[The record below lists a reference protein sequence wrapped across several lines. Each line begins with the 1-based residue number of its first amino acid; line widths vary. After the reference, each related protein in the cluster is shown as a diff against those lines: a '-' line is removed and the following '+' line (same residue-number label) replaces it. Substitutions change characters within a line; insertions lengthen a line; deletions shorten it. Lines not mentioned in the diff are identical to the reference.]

1 MGKKHCFLGVLA
13 SLFILFFAGNVHAS
27 TSETLCERGT
37 YLSGTECL
45 ECPQNASCPGG
56 DASFTCNDGYAQSGN
71 TCIKE
76 GSTPIKITFNKNGG
90 TGSLGNSTGINEY
103 THSCISGELCRF
115 PDTNNLTYPEDGYF
129 LAGWSTDIKCENV
142 EYTDSGTF
150 YKNTTLYACWQSTA
164 VQCLAGYYYDGQ
176 TQQPCESG
184 WYCPGIPGENN
195 DCRVQCPDAGEHI
208 IYSDPLAE
216 LIFDCYIIS
225 DPYDKFEHGTAS
237 ANCYIE
243 TNTEKNYGN
252 CIIQKIYDCDPGYEP
267 DEKDTNDKKC
277 VASTFNAIYDCG
289 DGQGEKQTNT
299 GTYDSEYTILDN
311 FCTYPGYNFT
321 SWFDGEK
328 YRDPN
333 ISITWKYLND
343 VKFTAQWEIC
353 ELNTT
358 ATGTCGCEKT
368 QYPNGIDGCSDCETS
383 CAENPKFNL
392 GSYNVCNKETALDNC
407 YRLCTIDDVP
417 NALEVEGQVSQ
428 SGSQNCYPVLCN
440 PDYYVH
446 DIKCQKC
453 PENAICN
460 GELGFSCK
468 EGYELSEDEL
478 SCVPKTYKITLNKN
492 GGTGGILGSTG
503 TNNATT
509 SCQHGKSCTLPST
522 GLTKEGFEFTG
533 WGENADCSS
542 GGYTFTF
549 TSEKTMYACWSQ
561 TTVQCLSG
569 QYYNGT
575 EFETCP
581 TSGMYCTGT
590 GFANVGTPGCS
601 TTCPEGFAGSEYGST
616 EITKCYVL
624 CPDPEEFHGG
634 QAQAYKPREYYDT
647 ETGKY
652 PACRIEINCDYGYY
666 GTGNQ
671 TPDARCN
678 DCPPGYVCNGGYG
691 NTEPEPCPEGQVC
704 TQFEQ
709 FSCPEGGTS
718 DVGASDISE
727 CYKVC
732 PESVDIENGTAIST
746 GNKNYDK
753 DSEKYPDC
761 EYTVTCDENYKPK
774 AVVSS
779 DPGCVWANPDD
790 CPANHF
796 CPPEAD
802 EPIPCPQGGQSEPGS
817 TSPEQCYMIFRPY
830 RNFEHGEASAKCY
843 LSNESK
849 YDSNC
854 TIVDV
859 HTCDAGYWYNERE
872 NEWACSPV
880 DSAYYS
886 PEDALVQ
893 TPCPTDPTFTIGSDP
908 LAYAVTQC
916 YKNCTLIVPNAS
928 NVIPDQTKAY
938 ALDDSG
944 YNKCAFTVN
953 CNPGYV
959 PNGNGS
965 ENPSCTEETYT
976 VILNKNGG
984 SGSSVPES
992 ITCNFGD
999 GKTCILPETAGLTRT
1014 GYAVG
1019 SDWCSDEK
1027 GGTPCYTGGTGI
1039 TLAAFGK
1046 ETIITLYATW
1056 DAEVYSIKLNND
1068 DADTPSVPNTI
1079 YLKYETGWY
1088 SDSGA
1093 QTVLNKL
1100 TTLPTKTGYTF
1111 AGYYS
1116 TDKGEVQIINNDGAL
1131 QTSEDALTFTS
1142 TNTSINPRWATGV
1155 VTCAAGTYY
1164 PGTGSSCLPCT
1175 ENNYCPG
1182 GEFAT
1187 DSGHPDGINACPN
1200 QGLSPEKSTSASM
1213 CYKTNLVYNATHGDG
1228 TQTCYYEES
1237 SRDYSS
1243 NCKDKVITAC
1253 DAGYYY
1259 NSSSNTTDCVEV
1271 GIGYYSPASIITKSQ
1286 CPQSGTTATST
1297 SAAVTECFKNNLPCT
1312 ITSGTGTNTCYYS
1325 ETSSSYTSNCST
1337 CLVAACDP
1345 GYYLVDGECVKCPA
1359 GNVCNA
1365 EGKKTCASLT
1375 GGIYPE
1381 SDAGISDVAMCYKN
1395 CTLPA
1400 NAASVTGRDYYTASD
1415 TCEII
1420 KCKAGYTLDNGAC
1433 VKCPAG
1439 SFCDGST
1446 TPVIPGEDAK
1456 SCTKLGDGSWNMSAA
1471 GATNENDCYKVCE
1484 EYDVVGG
1491 IGIPLNDTVFYPN
1504 SCQFKYVS
1512 DSGEPCELIDGI
1524 CVVTSCKPGYEKIG
1538 EDCVPC
1544 NVEFA
1549 KTYKSTGVCQVDSCV
1564 IGYHP
1569 RGRAC
1574 EEDIKECS
1582 LPNVEYATQSWDYKL
1597 NAFGPC
1603 TVKECGEG
1611 YHVASNACVSDV
1623 QPCSIEN
1630 GIGYKEWDHYS
1641 KTWGKCIATSCAPGY
1656 TNDPSETD
1664 EPIKPCG
1671 ECRNRY
1677 SVLGQLAVS
1686 SYVKGCEIASCMYQG
1701 ELYNLENNECV
1712 PICPQEEYEDET
1724 GTMVWD
1730 QSRKKCVRT
1739 CKEGYTMW

>member
-90 TGSLGNSTGINEY
+90 IGPLGNSTGTNEY
-103 THSCISGELCRF
+103 IHSCISGELCVF
-115 PDTNNLTYPEDGYF
+115 PDTSNLTYLEDGYF

-142 EYTDSGTF
+142 EYTDSGIF
-150 YKNTTLYACWQSTA
+150 YESTTLYACWQSTA
-164 VQCLAGYYYDGQ
+164 VQCQAGYYYDGQ

-184 WYCPGIPGENN
+184 WYCPGTPGENN
-195 DCRVQCPDAGEHI
+195 DCRVQCPDAEENT
-208 IYSDPLAE
+208 IYSDPYAE

-225 DPYDKFEHGTAS
+225 NPYDKFEHGTAS
-237 ANCYIE
+237 ANCYIK

-267 DEKDTNDKKC
+267 DEKDPNDKKC

-289 DGQGEKQTNT
+289 DGQGEKQTDT

-328 YRDPN
+328 YRNPN
-333 ISITWKYLND
+333 ISITWKYPSD

-383 CAENPKFNL
+383 CATNPGFNL

-417 NALEVEGQVSQ
+417 NALEVKGQVSQ

-453 PENAICN
+453 PENAICEN
-460 GELGFSCK
+460 GLAFTCM
-468 EGYELSEDEL
+468 EGYELSGDGL

-492 GGTGGILGSTG
+492 GGTGDILGSTG

-624 CPDPEEFHGG
+624 CPDPEEFPGG

-652 PACRIEINCDYGYY
+652 PACRLKINCDYGYY
-666 GTGNQ
+666 GTGDQ

-718 DVGASDISE
+718 DGRASDISE

-774 AVVSS
+774 AAVSS

-817 TSPEQCYMIFRPY
+817 TSPEQCYMIFNPY
-830 RNFEHGEASAKCY
+830 IRFEHGEASVKCY
-843 LSNESK
+843 LSNFAK

-886 PEDALVQ
+886 LLQ
-893 TPCPTDPTFTIGSDP
+893 SRRCS
-908 LAYAVTQC
+908 
-916 YKNCTLIVPNAS
+916 
-928 NVIPDQTKAY
+928 
-938 ALDDSG
+938 
-944 YNKCAFTVN
+944 CAD
-953 CNPGYV
+953 
-959 PNGNGS
+959 
-965 ENPSCTEETYT
+965 
-976 VILNKNGG
+976 L
-984 SGSSVPES
+984 
-992 ITCNFGD
+992 
-999 GKTCILPETAGLTRT
+999 
-1014 GYAVG
+1014 
-1019 SDWCSDEK
+1019 
-1027 GGTPCYTGGTGI
+1027 
-1039 TLAAFGK
+1039 
-1046 ETIITLYATW
+1046 
-1056 DAEVYSIKLNND
+1056 
-1068 DADTPSVPNTI
+1068 
-1079 YLKYETGWY
+1079 
-1088 SDSGA
+1088 
-1093 QTVLNKL
+1093 
-1100 TTLPTKTGYTF
+1100 
-1111 AGYYS
+1111 
-1116 TDKGEVQIINNDGAL
+1116 
-1131 QTSEDALTFTS
+1131 
-1142 TNTSINPRWATGV
+1142 
-1155 VTCAAGTYY
+1155 
-1164 PGTGSSCLPCT
+1164 
-1175 ENNYCPG
+1175 
-1182 GEFAT
+1182 
-1187 DSGHPDGINACPN
+1187 
-1200 QGLSPEKSTSASM
+1200 
-1213 CYKTNLVYNATHGDG
+1213 
-1228 TQTCYYEES
+1228 
-1237 SRDYSS
+1237 
-1243 NCKDKVITAC
+1243 
-1253 DAGYYY
+1253 
-1259 NSSSNTTDCVEV
+1259 
-1271 GIGYYSPASIITKSQ
+1271 
-1286 CPQSGTTATST
+1286 
-1297 SAAVTECFKNNLPCT
+1297 
-1312 ITSGTGTNTCYYS
+1312 
-1325 ETSSSYTSNCST
+1325 
-1337 CLVAACDP
+1337 
-1345 GYYLVDGECVKCPA
+1345 
-1359 GNVCNA
+1359 
-1365 EGKKTCASLT
+1365 
-1375 GGIYPE
+1375 
-1381 SDAGISDVAMCYKN
+1381 
-1395 CTLPA
+1395 
-1400 NAASVTGRDYYTASD
+1400 
-1415 TCEII
+1415 
-1420 KCKAGYTLDNGAC
+1420 
-1433 VKCPAG
+1433 
-1439 SFCDGST
+1439 
-1446 TPVIPGEDAK
+1446 
-1456 SCTKLGDGSWNMSAA
+1456 
-1471 GATNENDCYKVCE
+1471 
-1484 EYDVVGG
+1484 
-1491 IGIPLNDTVFYPN
+1491 
-1504 SCQFKYVS
+1504 
-1512 DSGEPCELIDGI
+1512 
-1524 CVVTSCKPGYEKIG
+1524 
-1538 EDCVPC
+1538 
-1544 NVEFA
+1544 
-1549 KTYKSTGVCQVDSCV
+1549 
-1564 IGYHP
+1564 
-1569 RGRAC
+1569 
-1574 EEDIKECS
+1574 
-1582 LPNVEYATQSWDYKL
+1582 LPNR
-1597 NAFGPC
+1597 
-1603 TVKECGEG
+1603 
-1611 YHVASNACVSDV
+1611 SDF
-1623 QPCSIEN
+1623 
-1630 GIGYKEWDHYS
+1630 Y
-1641 KTWGKCIATSCAPGY
+1641 
-1656 TNDPSETD
+1656 
-1664 EPIKPCG
+1664 
-1671 ECRNRY
+1671 NR
-1677 SVLGQLAVS
+1677 
-1686 SYVKGCEIASCMYQG
+1686 I
-1701 ELYNLENNECV
+1701 
-1712 PICPQEEYEDET
+1712 
-1724 GTMVWD
+1724 
-1730 QSRKKCVRT
+1730 
-1739 CKEGYTMW
+1739 